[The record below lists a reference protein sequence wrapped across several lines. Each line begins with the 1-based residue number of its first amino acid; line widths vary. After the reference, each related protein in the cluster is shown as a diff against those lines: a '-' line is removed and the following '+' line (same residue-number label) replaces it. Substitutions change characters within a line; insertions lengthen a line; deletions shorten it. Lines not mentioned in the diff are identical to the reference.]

1 MCKGHI
7 IIYLSTIIKKQT
19 SLLIVALM
27 FVFCVNLWGCGTEGT
42 AGTDTAVN
50 SVTTGTDTDVNSVT
64 TGTDTGVSSVTSGA
78 DAIAGTEGA
87 AIMGTVAGTEAG
99 ETPTVHLNDETI
111 SIEQPITA
119 ETPTVKDNE
128 TETETNGIENS
139 VAEEEIPVTVICLDP
154 GHGGESQG
162 THYVYDDKEIEEKN
176 INYYMACKLKS
187 YLEEYPGIK
196 VVIDRGENE
205 DPKFET
211 RIGFAKENKADYIV
225 SLHVN
230 SKSRDDI
237 EPSGCMA
244 ITTRSHYQAP
254 NAVNNDIYTSSGNL
268 ASSILRQLN
277 NMGIKYTI
285 DWDANKTGGILRRKG
300 NGTYPDGSSCDY
312 YGLIRNATYAGIPA
326 VIIEHAFLS
335 NESDYR
341 KYLSS
346 NSKLDALAKA
356 DCKGIMEYLNSR

>member
-1 MCKGHI
+1 
-7 IIYLSTIIKKQT
+7 
-19 SLLIVALM
+19 
-27 FVFCVNLWGCGTEGT
+27 
-42 AGTDTAVN
+42 
-50 SVTTGTDTDVNSVT
+50 
-64 TGTDTGVSSVTSGA
+64 
-78 DAIAGTEGA
+78 
-87 AIMGTVAGTEAG
+87 
-99 ETPTVHLNDETI
+99 
-111 SIEQPITA
+111 
-119 ETPTVKDNE
+119 
-128 TETETNGIENS
+128 
-139 VAEEEIPVTVICLDP
+139 
-154 GHGGESQG
+154 
-162 THYVYDDKEIEEKN
+162 
-176 INYYMACKLKS
+176 MACKLKS

-211 RIGFAKENKADYIV
+211 RIGFARENKADYIV

-254 NAVNNDIYTSSGNL
+254 DAVNNDIYTSSGNL

-356 DCKGIMEYLNSR
+356 DCKGIIEYLNSR

>member
-1 MCKGHI
+1 
-7 IIYLSTIIKKQT
+7 
-19 SLLIVALM
+19 
-27 FVFCVNLWGCGTEGT
+27 
-42 AGTDTAVN
+42 
-50 SVTTGTDTDVNSVT
+50 
-64 TGTDTGVSSVTSGA
+64 
-78 DAIAGTEGA
+78 
-87 AIMGTVAGTEAG
+87 
-99 ETPTVHLNDETI
+99 
-111 SIEQPITA
+111 
-119 ETPTVKDNE
+119 
-128 TETETNGIENS
+128 
-139 VAEEEIPVTVICLDP
+139 
-154 GHGGESQG
+154 
-162 THYVYDDKEIEEKN
+162 
-176 INYYMACKLKS
+176 MACKLKS

-205 DPKFET
+205 DPEFET

-254 NAVNNDIYTSSGNL
+254 DAVNNDIYTSSGNL

-356 DCKGIMEYLNSR
+356 DCKGIIEYLNSR